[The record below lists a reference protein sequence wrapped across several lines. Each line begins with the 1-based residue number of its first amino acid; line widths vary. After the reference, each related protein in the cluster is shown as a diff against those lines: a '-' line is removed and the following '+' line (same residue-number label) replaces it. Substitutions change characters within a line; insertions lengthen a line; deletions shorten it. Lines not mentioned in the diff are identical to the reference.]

1 MIEYFEF
8 LSSCS
13 SNRAAAYM
21 FFTLLMTYVIFT
33 SINAIIHSILSVIIY
48 KIDSKF
54 KNESE

>member
-13 SNRAAAYM
+13 ANRAAAYM

-33 SINAIIHSILSVIIY
+33 SIKTIISTILSVIIY
-48 KIDSKF
+48 KIDSKY
-54 KNESE
+54 KK

>member
-13 SNRAAAYM
+13 ANRAAAYM

-33 SINAIIHSILSVIIY
+33 SISAIINTILSVIIY
-48 KIDSKF
+48 KIDSKY
-54 KNESE
+54 KNESK